1 MIYRECRPSPA
12 LRSLVERLW
21 WLEGPAEAIGVEP
34 IPPDGHAE
42 IIVHAGDPFVERRDD
57 DTLHVQERVLLAGQI
72 TRAVRL
78 APRGVARVVG
88 ARLRPDGAHRLL
100 GARQDAL
107 TNQIVDLRD
116 VHRAL
121 ARRLRDDVTGREAG
135 PDMID
140 ALDRA
145 LRDIAPAAEPMS
157 SARLAIAYAQ
167 RRRGL
172 VRVPELAHYVGL
184 SVRQLERVFAERVG
198 LTPKIHL
205 RIIRFQEVL
214 RTLRGGQR
222 RESWADLAAAH
233 GYYDQA
239 HFIRDFKRFVGVSP
253 SAWHIS
259 HESLTALF
267 SAMRRTRE
275 SDDVFFQDEM
285 RAAR

>member
-57 DTLHVQERVLLAGQI
+57 GTMHVQERVLLAGQI

-78 APRGVARVVG
+78 APRGFARVVG
-88 ARLRPDGAHRLL
+88 ARLRPDAAHRLL
-100 GARQDAL
+100 GARQDEL
-107 TNQIVDLRD
+107 TNHIVDLRD

-121 ARRLRDDVTGREAG
+121 ARRLTDDVARREAG
-135 PDMID
+135 DDMVA

-145 LRDIAPAAEPMS
+145 LRDLAPSGEQISP
-157 SARLAIAYAQ
+157 ARLAIAYAH

-172 VRVPELAHYVGL
+172 VRVPELARHVGL

-198 LTPKIHL
+198 LTPKSHL

-214 RTLRGGQR
+214 RTLRGGEER
-222 RESWADLAAAH
+222 RTWADLATAH

-239 HFIRDFKRFVGVSP
+239 HFIRDFKRFVGVAP

-259 HESLTALF
+259 HESLTAVF

-275 SDDVFFQDEM
+275 SDDAFFQD
-285 RAAR
+285 AAPVAR